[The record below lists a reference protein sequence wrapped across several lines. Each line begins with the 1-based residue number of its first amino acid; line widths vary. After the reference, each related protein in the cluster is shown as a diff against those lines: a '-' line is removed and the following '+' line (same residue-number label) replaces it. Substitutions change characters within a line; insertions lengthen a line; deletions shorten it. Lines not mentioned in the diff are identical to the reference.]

1 MNRLL
6 VAIGLTLGL
15 ATTPAW
21 AQQKKE
27 PPKKGAS
34 DAPQKTFDFSD
45 EAGVLEAD
53 FLRPNQGVAEAVV
66 LEEGPSLIRVRTDFV
81 DEILKSAEDL

>member
-1 MNRLL
+1 MRTILAA
-6 VAIGLTLGL
+6 VGLMALMVS
-15 ATTPAW
+15 APAW
-21 AQQKKE
+21 AQKKE
-27 PPKKGAS
+27 PSKQGEA
-34 DAPQKTFDFSD
+34 APQKTFDFSD

>member
-1 MNRLL
+1 MRTIL
-6 VAIGLTLGL
+6 VAIGLL
-15 ATTPAW
+15 AVMAPGPAW
-21 AQQKKE
+21 AQKKE
-27 PPKKGAS
+27 PPKQG
-34 DAPQKTFDFSD
+34 DVAPQKTFDFSD

>member
-1 MNRLL
+1 MGRLL
-6 VAIGLTLGL
+6 VAVGLVVGL
-15 ATTPAW
+15 AAAPAW

-27 PPKKGAS
+27 PPKKGSAEG
-34 DAPQKTFDFSD
+34 AQKTFDFSD

-53 FLRPNQGVAEAVV
+53 FLRPNQGVAEAVI
-66 LEEGPSLIRVRTDFV
+66 LEEGPSLIRVRTDFA